1 MRLLREGRRPFDTI
15 EDAARFYFPYY
26 KEGEYREIK
35 IRLNHNGYNE
45 DFIDAVFEVMS
56 DMYDEEE
63 LYWDDLDECLNEDSL
78 DDILEPQKFYI
89 PDVWEDWKF
98 DVSQA
103 AEKLCELSLDNLDYD
118 NDSKTIIVTVDGY
131 DSLGFEKY
139 RKLYNWV
146 VRNVYPEQ
154 DSYNLDESV
163 NVVYDKDG
171 KTNRFYLDF
180 SNPSDLYR
188 ELEKHCGYDF
198 ATQFRDEFEHWKEI
212 NIDEPREAMK
222 FDMTDVREILG
233 EALDS
238 LEKVSL
244 SIMMDKVPNIDE
256 LRDTV
261 NEVEDK
267 ISEAKAVADDFFNY
281 GLGSK
286 D

>member
-1 MRLLREGRRPFDTI
+1 MQLIREGSRPFDTI

-35 IRLNHNGYNE
+35 IRLKHNGYNE
-45 DFIDAVFEVMS
+45 DFIDTVFEVMS

-63 LYWDDLDECLNEDSL
+63 LYWDD
-78 DDILEPQKFYI
+78 
-89 PDVWEDWKF
+89 
-98 DVSQA
+98 
-103 AEKLCELSLDNLDYD
+103 
-118 NDSKTIIVTVDGY
+118 
-131 DSLGFEKY
+131 
-139 RKLYNWV
+139 
-146 VRNVYPEQ
+146 
-154 DSYNLDESV
+154 LDESV

-180 SNPSDLYR
+180 NNPSDLYR

-212 NIDEPREAMK
+212 NIDEVKECWSG
-222 FDMTDVREILG
+222 DMTDVRDILG

-244 SIMMDKVPNIDE
+244 YIMKNGTVPEIDD
-256 LRDTV
+256 LRDII
-261 NEVEDK
+261 NESEDK
-267 ISEAKAVADDFFNY
+267 IGEAKAIADDFFKY
-281 GLGSK
+281 GFGSE